1 MSSTKVTVNT
11 IFSMKKAG
19 QKIAMVTAYDYTMSK
34 IISGTD
40 IDMIL
45 VGDSLG
51 NVMLGYTSTIPVTM
65 EEMIHHASAVVR
77 GNGNAMVVCDM
88 PFMSYQ
94 ACERDAMIN
103 AGRLLKETGCDA
115 VKMEG
120 GAELAPLI
128 RKMVGAGIPVVGHIG
143 LTPQS
148 INTLGGYSVQG
159 KTPLA
164 AQKLLDDARALEDA
178 GVFALVLECVP
189 EKLAEFITGKLNL
202 AATVGI
208 GAGAGCDGQVLVCS
222 DLLGMTQGRVPKFVK
237 KFANIQEVA
246 ATAFSQYASE
256 VKSAAFPSVEQSYA
270 MDESILEQIQ

>member
-1 MSSTKVTVNT
+1 MSSVKVTVNT
-11 IFSMKKAG
+11 VAAMKKAK
-19 QKIAMVTAYDYTMSK
+19 QKIAMVTAYDYTMAK
-34 IISGTD
+34 IIANTD
-40 IDMIL
+40 IEMIL

-94 ACERDAMIN
+94 TCERDAMIN

-128 RKMVGAGIPVVGHIG
+128 RKMTAAGIPVVGHIG
-143 LTPQS
+143 LTPQYV
-148 INTLGGYSVQG
+148 NTLGGFLVQG
-159 KTPLA
+159 KDKAA
-164 AQKLLDDARALEDA
+164 AQKLLDDARALEEA

-189 EKLAEFITGKLNL
+189 DKLAALITENL
-202 AATVGI
+202 ENTVTIGI
-208 GAGAGCDGQVLVCS
+208 GAGSATDGQVLVS
-222 DLLGMTQGRVPKFVK
+222 TDLLGMTQGRIPKFVK
-237 KFANIQEVA
+237 KFINIQELA
-246 ATAFSQYASE
+246 ASAFNQYASE
-256 VKSAAFPSVEQSYA
+256 VKTQEFPSVEQSYH
-270 MDESILEQIQ
+270 MDDEILKEIR